1 MIVEL
6 MLIDEIEEPFRLNGT
21 SLRLYDY
28 MIEVTWYFV
37 GHAFEKV
44 NTIESK
50 V

>member
-1 MIVEL
+1 MVEL

-28 MIEVTWYFV
+28 MSEVSWYFV
-37 GHAFEKV
+37 GQAVEKV